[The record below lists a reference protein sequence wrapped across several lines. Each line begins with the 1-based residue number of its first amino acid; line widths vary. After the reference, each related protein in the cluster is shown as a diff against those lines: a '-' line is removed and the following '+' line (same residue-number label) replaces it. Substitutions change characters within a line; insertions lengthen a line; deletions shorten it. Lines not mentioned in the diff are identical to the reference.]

1 MTEYT
6 IHPNTQVTHSH
17 AVTHAHVDTTAST
30 VARPGVVV
38 LDTPIKRGEQEIT
51 EVTLRK
57 PAAGE
62 LRGTSL
68 NALVN
73 LDVDALGKVLPRISS
88 PMLTEFDVQQ
98 LDPADL
104 VQLGVAFASFL
115 LPKRAA

>member
-1 MTEYT
+1 MTEQT
-6 IHPNTQVTHSH
+6 NPNKIT
-17 AVTHAHVDTTAST
+17 
-30 VARPGVVV
+30 

-51 EVTLRK
+51 EITLRK

-88 PMLTEFDVQQ
+88 PTLTEFDVQQ

>member
-1 MTEYT
+1 MTEQAK
-6 IHPNTQVTHSH
+6 PNTVT
-17 AVTHAHVDTTAST
+17 
-30 VARPGVVV
+30 
-38 LDTPIKRGEQEIT
+38 LDTPIERNGGTPIT
-51 EVTLRK
+51 EITLRK

-88 PMLTEFDVQQ
+88 PTLTEFDVQQ

-104 VQLGVAFASFL
+104 VQLGVAFAGFL